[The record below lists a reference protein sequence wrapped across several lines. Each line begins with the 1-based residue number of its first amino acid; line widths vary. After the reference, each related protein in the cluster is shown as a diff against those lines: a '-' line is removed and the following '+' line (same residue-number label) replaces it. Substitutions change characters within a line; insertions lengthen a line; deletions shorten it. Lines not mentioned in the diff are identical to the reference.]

1 LLIQLWVVHKLNF
14 MIAINLGIVK
24 SPILLRYIWVVKF
37 ISFEETSSF
46 KIAFV
51 KYLDWLEIYDG

>member
-1 LLIQLWVVHKLNF
+1 

-51 KYLDWLEIYDG
+51 KDLDWLEIYDG